1 MSEAGGTGEVVSVNT
16 SRAKGTPKAPVAE
29 ILMDA
34 RGVVGDAHA
43 GLWHRQVSL
52 LSEELVQTFA
62 RQLARPIGPGE
73 FAENVTT
80 RGLDFRDVA
89 LLDRLRVGA
98 AELEVTQIG
107 KECHGEGCVIY
118 REVGKCAMPQQG
130 LFTRVLQ
137 GGAVRPGDPVVHLPR
152 TLRIRIMT
160 LSDRAYAGEYEDR
173 SGPRATE
180 LLRAFF
186 QDRRWHVEF
195 SAAVLPDNPQ
205 RLREE
210 FEKARAAGVD
220 VIFTTGGTGVGP
232 RDITPDVAGALCGKL
247 VPGIMEHIRSKFG
260 AQRPAALLSRG
271 IAGVM
276 GQALVFTLPGSVRA
290 VEEYLGEISK
300 VLEHLIFTVHG
311 IDRHG

>member
-1 MSEAGGTGEVVSVNT
+1 MSEKSGTGEVISVNI

-29 ILMDA
+29 ILVDA
-34 RGVVGDAHA
+34 RGVFGDAHA
-43 GLWHRQVSL
+43 GPWHRQVSL
-52 LSEELVQTFA
+52 LSEELIQTFA
-62 RQLARPIGPGE
+62 RQLTRPIGPGE

-107 KECHGEGCVIY
+107 KECHGEGCAIY

-130 LFTRVLQ
+130 LFTRVLR

-152 TLRIRIMT
+152 TLRIRIVT

-180 LLRAFF
+180 LLRAIF

-195 SAAVLPDNPQ
+195 TAAVLPDDPQ

-210 FEKARAAGVD
+210 FGKARAAGAD

-232 RDITPDVAGALCGKL
+232 RDITPDVAGALCDKL
-247 VPGIMEHIRSKFG
+247 VPGIMEHIRLKFG
-260 AQRPAALLSRG
+260 AQKPAALLSRG